1 MASTLTA
8 QLAARVRSLLRRADH
23 PASAAGSAAQW
34 REQRD
39 EWLDALD
46 PRYAPQFSAE
56 QVRELI
62 NFLAESG
69 PSASSRI
76 SAEEF
81 GREVDG
87 LTPELLF
94 STREN
99 QRTDGEHP

>member
-8 QLAARVRSLLRRADH
+8 QLAARVRTLLRRADH
-23 PASAAGSAAQW
+23 PATASGTAAEW

-46 PRYAPQFSAE
+46 PRYAPEFSADD
-56 QVRELI
+56 VRRLI

-69 PSASSRI
+69 PSAASRI
-76 SAEEF
+76 STEEF

-94 STREN
+94 STR
-99 QRTDGEHP
+99 